1 VVDEAKINGYTV
13 TSFGRRRP
21 FDDLRSSV
29 FQVREAAR
37 RAALNAPIQGTAA
50 DIMKLAMTRID
61 ARMQAEG
68 LKSRML
74 LQVHDEL
81 VFEVAKGELD
91 RLQTIVVEHMATVVE
106 LSVPLDVH
114 VGVGKT
120 WAQAD
125 H

>member
-1 VVDEAKINGYTV
+1 
-13 TSFGRRRP
+13 
-21 FDDLRSSV
+21 
-29 FQVREAAR
+29 
-37 RAALNAPIQGTAA
+37 
-50 DIMKLAMTRID
+50 MKLAMTRID

-68 LKSRML
+68 MKSRML

-81 VFEVAKGELD
+81 VFEVAKGELE

-106 LSVPLDVH
+106 LTVPLDVH

-120 WAQAD
+120 WASAD